1 MPIRYKLKKINEIGK
16 EDYICII
23 GKVVNLGENS
33 FLIQDE
39 TGMIEISSEFKV
51 EKGKVVRVF
60 CRRVNN
66 MLKAEIIQDLSSMD
80 LNLFKKVEELYNEVG
95 VNV

>member
-1 MPIRYKLKKINEIGK
+1 MPIRYKLKRINEIGK

-51 EKGKVVRVF
+51 EEGKVVRVF